1 MSDRMNALG
10 SASVSTLRM
19 PGWVRGAVFTVVGL
33 AVAAGLY
40 LLAVRGDALLA
51 DLSSIAMLICG

>member
-1 MSDRMNALG
+1 MNAPG
-10 SASVSTLRM
+10 PASVSTLQM
-19 PGWVRGAVFTVVGL
+19 PGWVRGTVFTVIGL

>member
-1 MSDRMNALG
+1 MSNRSNASG
-10 SASVSTLRM
+10 SASVSSLQM
-19 PGWVRGAVFTVVGL
+19 PRWVRGAMFTVIGL
-33 AVAAGLY
+33 AVAGGLY